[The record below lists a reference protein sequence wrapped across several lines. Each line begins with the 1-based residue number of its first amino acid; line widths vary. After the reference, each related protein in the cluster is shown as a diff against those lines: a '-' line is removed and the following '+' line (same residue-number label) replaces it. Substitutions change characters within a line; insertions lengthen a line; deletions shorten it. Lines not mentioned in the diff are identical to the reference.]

1 MAGHPPHNR
10 ICLHAAV
17 EQTGHPRDTRGSVRA
32 EHQVGASQPPLLQ
45 TDQSHPLRSR
55 FLGVVPHSAIN
66 TMSQKLSAAL
76 FI

>member
-17 EQTGHPRDTRGSVRA
+17 EQTGHLQDIPVSVQA
-32 EHQVGASQPPLLQ
+32 EHQAGASQPPLLQ
-45 TDQSHPLRSR
+45 IDQSHPLRSR
-55 FLGVVPHSAIN
+55 FLGAVPHSAIN
-66 TMSQKLSAAL
+66 TVSQKLPVAL